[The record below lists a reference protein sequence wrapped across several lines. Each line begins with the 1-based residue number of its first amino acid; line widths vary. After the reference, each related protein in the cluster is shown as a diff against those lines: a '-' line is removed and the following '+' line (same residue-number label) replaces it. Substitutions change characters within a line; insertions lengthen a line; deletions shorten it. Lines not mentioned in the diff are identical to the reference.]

1 MKTEEEIKELAEQRY
16 GTDMNSYG
24 GQRDGFKEGYKQ
36 CQQEQLNLHLVSKR
50 ELLNDMLMNQEE
62 IISSPIRFNGV
73 SIEKLKQ
80 IFEKNGVKYESPF

>member
-1 MKTEEEIKELAEQRY
+1 MNANVDYKNSNDMKEEIEKLLFETELPSKECEALTQKLLCLY
-16 GTDMNSYG
+16 S
-24 GQRDGFKEGYKQ
+24 
-36 CQQEQLNLHLVSKR
+36 VSKR
-50 ELLNDMLMNQEE
+50 ELLNDMLMNQDE